1 MRMDVSVKTRK
12 EKTNVI
18 KKGFGNY
25 EVWVKAPPYKGMA
38 NKEVISVLANYFSV
52 KPYNLRIVKGLT
64 SSLKVVELS
73 K

>member
-1 MRMDVSVKTRK
+1 VSVKTRK

-18 KKGFGNY
+18 KKGFGIY

-38 NKEVISVLANYFSV
+38 NKEVIAVLANYFSV

-64 SSLKVVELS
+64 SSLKVVELRS
-73 K
+73 